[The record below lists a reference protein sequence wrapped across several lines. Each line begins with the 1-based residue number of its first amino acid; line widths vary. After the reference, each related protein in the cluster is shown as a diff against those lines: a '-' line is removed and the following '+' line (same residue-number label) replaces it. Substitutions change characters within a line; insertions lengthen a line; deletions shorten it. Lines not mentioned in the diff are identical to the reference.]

1 MTSKHQRYLDTH
13 CRVCT
18 KSLGRVNY
26 ACKYNQSLMSSI
38 GIDPTSEDA
47 TVQPSKYC
55 HCCHVKLT
63 SASKISP
70 IKWKLHSDESCLVC
84 DVYCKGGRPKK
95 RCSTGRPTL
104 LQSHIKSAAA
114 ATPHFTLSQIA
125 DKRCVANV
133 TCCSCNSVLNGSI
146 ELMPCKTLLCS
157 SCCTL
162 LAVSP
167 SFNCPGCLCQHH
179 STTDTFTKPS
189 SLIKKMINEMRVVC
203 KKCSSMVN
211 LELLT
216 QDCSLHQKAAS
227 KETQS
232 NNKMAIKVVSQL
244 IKDSDGSTITVSTGD
259 RVSIATAIHYNA
271 IYH

>member
-13 CRVCT
+13 CRICT

-26 ACKYNQSLMSSI
+26 MCKDNKSLMSI

-47 TVQPSKYC
+47 TIHPSKFC

-70 IKWKLHSDESCLVC
+70 MKWVPHSDESCLVC

-133 TCCSCNSVLNGSI
+133 TCCSCNGALSSPL
-146 ELMPCKTLLCS
+146 ELLPCKTLVCS

-162 LAVSP
+162 LAVSAT
-167 SFNCPGCLCQHH
+167 FNCPGCLCQHDA
-179 STTDTFTKPS
+179 SIDTFTKPS
-189 SLIKKMINEMRVVC
+189 ALIEKTINEIHVIC
-203 KKCSSMVN
+203 EKCSNMVS

-216 QDCSLHQKAAS
+216 QDCSSHEKAAS
-227 KETQS
+227 KETES

-244 IKDSDGSTITVSTGD
+244 IKDSDSSTITLSTGG
-259 RVSIATAIHYNA
+259 RVSRY
-271 IYH
+271 